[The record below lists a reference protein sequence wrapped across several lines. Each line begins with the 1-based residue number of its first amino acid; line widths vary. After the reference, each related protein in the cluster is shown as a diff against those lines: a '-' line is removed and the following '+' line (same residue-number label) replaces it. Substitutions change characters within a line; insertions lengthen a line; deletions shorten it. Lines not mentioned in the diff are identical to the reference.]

1 MDVFGIPS
9 IDFAFGHM
17 IWNTRF
23 VFGRCSPATI
33 CSNKLLPFSLTWAFP
48 KSAIVELSSSFSDL
62 VELAI
67 QLRCSPI
74 IKHSDSTPS
83 HWLIYRYDR
92 LIFTWLLSIDTQW
105 YSDICPIV
113 SCFPQPDIWCTYWYI
128 LTTCLARGDRC
139 ASAPR
144 PMPRRKGRWVFGSAS
159 ALRYTWPWVT
169 GTASI
174 LLPWIYMDV
183 NVGHVYTV
191 DIDLIAGTC
200 CNFVEPHSYPF
211 GWFESES
218 RFWIGWFLDEFK
230 PPRCDLQWPKVSG
243 VSTWVQGDPTWQGF
257 RVATGWPLIKIIKV
271 KDGW

>member
-1 MDVFGIPS
+1 MAWKLHNQQSAWKVIFGNCMKLQLLGGCCSWMDVFGIPS

-23 VFGRCSPATI
+23 IFGRCSPATI
-33 CSNKLLPFSLTWAFP
+33 CSNKWLPFSPTWAFP

-105 YSDICPIV
+105 YSEICPIV
-113 SCFPQPDIWCTYWYI
+113 SCFPQPDLWCTCWCPWRQVCKCPSSDASPEGQMGFWI
-128 LTTCLARGDRC
+128 CECPEVHLAMG
-139 ASAPR
+139 
-144 PMPRRKGRWVFGSAS
+144 
-159 ALRYTWPWVT
+159 

-183 NVGHVYTV
+183 NVGHVYGC
-191 DIDLIAGTC
+191 IL
-200 CNFVEPHSYPF
+200 
-211 GWFESES
+211 
-218 RFWIGWFLDEFK
+218 WI
-230 PPRCDLQWPKVSG
+230 
-243 VSTWVQGDPTWQGF
+243 
-257 RVATGWPLIKIIKV
+257 
-271 KDGW
+271 